1 MGRGPVIEQ
10 DELFEVAN
18 RLEAEGKDVTALAL
32 LEALGRGSLTTIYK
46 HLEVWKTAKPSKVQL
61 SNNEMPDRVKSA
73 FMVAWREASQEAQ
86 VSVEEAKE
94 KAREEVAAALR
105 QFHGALE
112 AIAKLEKEREAD
124 ADQIQ
129 TLNEQVDK
137 LAQDVSSL
145 EASNAAL
152 KAQGEAQVK
161 DLERL
166 QKELAKAQ
174 AERDESMKAAAE
186 QKGKLASLEAQN
198 ADLMKVIGGKKQ

>member
-18 RLEAEGKDVTALAL
+18 RLEAEGKEVTALAL

-46 HLEVWKTAKPSKVQL
+46 HLEVWKMAKPSKVQL

-73 FMVAWREASQEAQ
+73 FMVAWREASQEAGQ
-86 VSVEEAKE
+86 AVEEARE
-94 KAREEVAAALR
+94 KAKEEVAAALR

-112 AIAKLEKEREAD
+112 AIARLEKEREAD

-129 TLNEQVDK
+129 ALNEHVDK

-152 KAQGEAQVK
+152 KAQGEAQGK

-198 ADLMKVIGGKKQ
+198 ADLMKVIGGKK

>member
-1 MGRGPVIEQ
+1 
-10 DELFEVAN
+10 ELFEVAN
-18 RLEAEGKDVTALAL
+18 RLEAEGKEVTALAL

-46 HLEVWKTAKPSKVQL
+46 HLEVWKTAKPSKAQL

-73 FMVAWREASQEAQ
+73 FLVAWREASQEAGQ
-86 VSVEEAKE
+86 AVEEARE
-94 KAREEVAAALR
+94 KAKEEVAAALR

-129 TLNEQVDK
+129 ALNEHVDK

-145 EASNAAL
+145 EAINAVL
-152 KAQGEAQVK
+152 KAQNEAQAK

-174 AERDESMKAAAE
+174 AERDESMRNAAE
-186 QKGKLASLEAQN
+186 LKGRLSTLEAHNSELMAAIKGK
-198 ADLMKVIGGKKQ
+198 K